1 MEKISSR
8 TIRTFARKI
17 AKEFKPQRIILFGS
31 YAYGK
36 PTSDSDVDM
45 LVVMAFNGGNPEK
58 ATEIW
63 MATKPKFPVDIMVR
77 KPAELKKRIDMG
89 DYFMQDIVSKG
100 KVLYEAA
107 HA

>member
-1 MEKISSR
+1 MEKISKR
-8 TIRTFARKI
+8 AIQAFARKI
-17 AKEFKPQRIILFGS
+17 AKEFKPQKIILFGS

-36 PTSDSDVDM
+36 PTEDSDVDV
-45 LVVMAFNGGNPEK
+45 LVVISFTGQNPEK

-63 MATKPKFPVDIMVR
+63 MATRPKFPVDIMVR
-77 KPAELKKRIDMG
+77 KPAELKKRLQMG
-89 DYFMQDIVSKG
+89 DFFLQDVVNKG